1 MKRNE
6 GKKWLL
12 GILMCLM
19 FVLVMVPSQN
29 AQAASNKTKALKAYR
44 SMLAKKTL
52 KVNDWTTY
60 QTKNCRFAI
69 AYIDDNSVP
78 ELIVYND
85 KDVSHFQGFGALYTY
100 HKGKVQLVSTLTLD
114 TRSRLGYY
122 KRTGWF
128 MDNTTYQGYGTDT
141 IQKLAAGKLKTNTVY
156 YRSVEYNG
164 SRYVITGFSM
174 MANGSYQSY
183 DATTFN
189 RSLTHNTK
197 GEKFRKFKFYKNTK
211 KNRLKYLK

>member
-1 MKRNE
+1 MKRNVS
-6 GKKWLL
+6 KKWFL

-19 FVLVMVPSQN
+19 VVFVMVPSQN

-44 SMLAKKTL
+44 SMMAKKTL

-69 AYIDDNSVP
+69 AYIDNNSIP
-78 ELIVYND
+78 ELIVYNN
-85 KDVSHFQGFGALYTY
+85 KDVSHIQGFGALYTY
-100 HKGKVQLVSTLTLD
+100 RKGKVQLVSTLMLD

-122 KRTGWF
+122 YKTGWF

-141 IQKLAAGKLKTNTVY
+141 FYKLFAGKLKTDMGY
-156 YRSVEYNG
+156 SRSVEYNG
-164 SRYVITGFSM
+164 RKYVITGYGIT
-174 MANGSYQSY
+174 ANGSYQSY

-189 RSLTHNTK
+189 RSLTYNTGGK
-197 GEKFRKFKFYKNTK
+197 KFRTFKFYKNTK
-211 KNRLKYLK
+211 KNRLKYLR